1 MTDAHFSMKRKMPC
15 ENMSD
20 EIGPLYHSSLFA
32 KCETNHIR
40 FSKCF
45 CMNYTKT
52 SWLYRIQQILTEW
65 KFSIYFFAVFVNE
78 IHYVCVTIFGIQR
91 ESERNK
97 EKHASTHISCWS
109 PLSLIHIH
117 IHIPL
122 NFRQTIIKE
131 ILDWFC
137 FVYYYRM
144 LLCFRIFSSFFCQ
157 RNFRKMSLCNRS
169 AFPVPPI

>member
-1 MTDAHFSMKRKMPC
+1 MTDAHFSMKRKIPC

-91 ESERNK
+91 ERER
-97 EKHASTHISCWS
+97 EKQRKACIHAHFLLKSALPHPHSHPHPIEFPSDNHKRNIGLILFRLL
-109 PLSLIHIH
+109 LSYAIMLSY
-117 IHIPL
+117 L
-122 NFRQTIIKE
+122 FF
-131 ILDWFC
+131 IL
-137 FVYYYRM
+137 
-144 LLCFRIFSSFFCQ
+144 L
-157 RNFRKMSLCNRS
+157 S
-169 AFPVPPI
+169 A